1 MPASR
6 GSIER
11 NLQDFDRAMSEQ
23 APELSSD
30 CQTTAANEECGSA
43 AASTANVRRPRG
55 SALRWPIAAIAWLGL
70 VAISVTS
77 HWTVWIAP
85 SCTLNGDEA
94 GPGFVTKCIAN
105 VFNML
110 CAPGWAIIN
119 KLTGNWYMDSVRVA
133 TLAASVSWTGW
144 FAGCGVLVAIRR
156 FACGPDAARAK
167 GTQSPVLSL
176 GTANRASRGPS
187 SHTHV
192 QESEPVS
199 PSRRRFLFDGT
210 LGLGCI
216 STLGAGADAT
226 LVEPWDLRVTRYD
239 IPIADLPD
247 SLVGLK
253 LVQLSDTHM
262 GPRIPASFIREAVAK
277 AIALSPDIVLLTGDY
292 VHNGPQWIAPAATL
306 FEPLVAPGRVV
317 VGVLGNHDW
326 WAGGERMS
334 EALATIGVR
343 MIDNSRCF
351 FDRASRTLTS
361 DLNSSRQDQLC
372 LCGVGDLK
380 EDRVDFDAALA
391 GVPEFMPRLMLAHR
405 PDTAELPELHSS
417 RPPRIDLMLCGHT
430 HGGQVRLPII
440 GTPMVPSR
448 YGSKY
453 AAGLVRGPAC
463 RVLISRGVGM
473 SILPLR
479 FGVPPEIV
487 EITLTRAPSAPNNPA

>member
-1 MPASR
+1 M
-6 GSIER
+6 
-11 NLQDFDRAMSEQ
+11 
-23 APELSSD
+23 
-30 CQTTAANEECGSA
+30 
-43 AASTANVRRPRG
+43 
-55 SALRWPIAAIAWLGL
+55 
-70 VAISVTS
+70 
-77 HWTVWIAP
+77 
-85 SCTLNGDEA
+85 
-94 GPGFVTKCIAN
+94 TKCIAN

-119 KLTGNWYMDSVRVA
+119 KLTGNWHMDSVKVA

-144 FAGCGVLVAIRR
+144 FAGFGVLAAIRR
-156 FACGPDAARAK
+156 GAYKAGATRAFRNLETTRASGSATGSSNDSAIARSARDAA
-167 GTQSPVLSL
+167 PI
-176 GTANRASRGPS
+176 
-187 SHTHV
+187 
-192 QESEPVS
+192 S

-210 LGLGCI
+210 LGLGCV
-216 STLGAGADAT
+216 STLGVGADAT
-226 LVEPWDLRVTRYD
+226 LVEPWDLRVTSYD
-239 IPIADLPD
+239 IPIAGLPD

-253 LVQLSDTHM
+253 LVQLSDTHL
-262 GPRIPASFIREAVAK
+262 GPRIPASFIREAVAQTL
-277 AIALSPDIVLLTGDY
+277 ALSPDIVLLTGDY
-292 VHNGPQWIAPAATL
+292 VHNGSAWIAPAAKV

-334 EALATIGVR
+334 EALTHIGVR

-351 FDRASRTLTS
+351 FDRASRTLNA
-361 DLNSSRQDQLC
+361 DPDPSRRDQLC

-380 EDRVDFDAALA
+380 EDRVDFNAALA
-391 GVPEFMPRLMLAHR
+391 DVPDFMPRLMLAHR
-405 PDTAELPELHSS
+405 PDTAELPEMHSP

-430 HGGQVRLPII
+430 HGGQVRLPIL

-453 AAGLVRGPAC
+453 AAGLVQGPAC
-463 RVLISRGVGM
+463 RVLVSRGVGM